1 MSFIP
6 EEISIIVSSDP
17 DAGATNRTSDGSQF
31 EIQLDGEG
39 ISIPKDAINVNL
51 STEETTVWWTVPNI
65 ITGVNDTF
73 YVYGDN
79 DQTPAVP
86 QLYTI
91 VISQGLYDLSGLNQA
106 IQAELETAG
115 ARTTG
120 PGGEPLSLVS
130 LTADDSTQKVRL
142 RFNYTNVYVDFAP
155 ANTFREILGFD
166 AQQYGPYAA
175 APLSILANQIA
186 SFNQINYFLL
196 HSDLVNKG
204 IRFNNRYNQTI
215 SQILIDVA
223 PGSQIVSTPFNPAK
237 CNAQEL
243 AGSKRTNLRF
253 WLTDDKQRN
262 INTNGEYFTAR
273 IVIHYMR
280 PMVIGRGM

>member
-6 EEISIIVSSDP
+6 EEISLIISSDP
-17 DAGATNRTSDGSQF
+17 DAGAINRSSDGSQF

-51 STEETTVWWTVPNI
+51 SVEETTVWWTVPNI
-65 ITGVNDTF
+65 ITGENDTF
-73 YVYGDN
+73 YIYGDN

-91 VISQGLYDLSGLNQA
+91 VIPQGLYDLSGLNQA

-115 ARTTG
+115 ARTIG
-120 PGGEPLSLVS
+120 PGGEPLSLVT

-142 RFNYTNVYVDFAP
+142 RFNYANVYVDFAP
-155 ANTFREILGFD
+155 ANTFREILGFAD
-166 AQQYGPYAA
+166 QQYGPFPA
-175 APLSILANQIA
+175 APLSILAPSIA
-186 SFNQINYFLL
+186 AFNQINYFLL
-196 HSDLVNKG
+196 HANMVNKG
-204 IRFNNRYNQTI
+204 IRFNNQYNQTI
-215 SQILIDVA
+215 SQILINVA

-243 AGSKRTNLRF
+243 AGAKRTNLRF

-273 IVIHYMR
+273 IVLHYLR
-280 PMVIGRGM
+280 PMVIGRGL